1 MIINLV
7 LPCSQRNITYDIN
20 FPCTL
25 PFPDLPCPA
34 AWSAQSSL
42 LTSVFRLENA
52 SNIHVFDKAVGLAA
66 RIREVELDIPRKEIQ
81 VTFIDGRSA
90 EFAMNPDCARMLESV
105 ADDVRA
111 FNDVEG
117 QRSSLE
123 SSACASTTS
132 STDDLHSLNK
142 GSSPRLHKSVK
153 HKRQRSL
160 LFSLISS
167 LVPRTL
173 SLSPRSSSPSG
184 AVADPPQASLPPSL
198 ATPSGMDS
206 FSHQEVF
213 SPRTRNPISFLRT
226 RARAT
231 LVDACR
237 RHVLP
242 ALTLSVHVPP
252 GGYIEWVLHGLV
264 ANTHA
269 EVHEAQNGSPHVYA
283 RKAKHGRS
291 RSEGRNALDLGER
304 ADAER
309 LSCSPSMFSS
319 QTNSEEGED
328 RVVYPRRD
336 HANEWGVRVPSHS
349 PDGLDSYI
357 FELSC
362 AHESLTEESFGYC
375 DDPYEDAWDDNDRF
389 TFDVDR
395 PDSPS
400 MLHGNGSSAVLSGA
414 HVHFADGFWNGY
426 REETTGFGGLAF
438 TGPVVPS
445 DVNEDDDSDESQ
457 PSPRTPEDGEEL
469 PLSVPPPARPTIET
483 QQLIPVT
490 KAVSSR
496 PRSRGSPPPEPVVPK
511 AQDVSAK
518 PQSRI
523 HFSKPSATN
532 NRRSIAAWSPKARP
546 RTQGLSTDEFIAMR
560 LEYLRRVYDALN
572 LVHVRSQEEGWRIVR
587 ASIFG
592 GPTSWTEG
600 DADRALEMKAKR
612 RAWSSGLK
620 IAAPYIW
627 ATYRSSPTL
636 APDPRSECFSE
647 KRVWDG
653 KLQHSPPPRSTRNEY
668 GGNTLPLRPPGLP
681 ALPPKIRGPIVPT
694 GLSLGKPLRSSP
706 LARYVWT
713 ARDLE
718 LRQGR
723 YGELSLRRIPESLVL
738 DKLVGPGMSCVSFPE
753 SPTRTIPES
762 PTRLFPVCEDSE
774 EEGEVTLGSSV
785 DPTTQEE
792 IHSDEKAGLISE
804 DCVTVTAVE
813 SPVEGMIA
821 SVNSEDDPFHFSP
834 MRPRTRTTS
843 MYSPST
849 SASLV
854 LRPLTPP
861 PSYQAA
867 VSGDDT
873 VHGSQTVEDG
883 QDVKFDASSIL
894 LRPISSLSTSSAPS
908 TPLSS
913 ATQHVRRPPLTSNPP
928 YVPQSRSQSAPRQYS
943 GMRRRSISLPA
954 ALSLSFLAPLMHS
967 PSNIEKQTR
976 APSPG
981 GCIDNE
987 KCNRDYEDL
996 SQAYISPPPL
1006 LSGPIIVSAVPAP
1019 HEQERYPRYAH
1030 VAQVVHATTPTVRR
1044 VGMPT
1049 INAGMGRAGRMDKRS
1064 VSEPESLYSAMD
1076 VNAYGK
1082 GGMKGGVPGNLDG
1095 SVEDAVEVGGCEL
1108 ALGLGRAEEGRVVW

>member
-1 MIINLV
+1 MIINLI

-42 LTSVFRLENA
+42 LTNA

-184 AVADPPQASLPPSL
+184 GADPPQASPSPSL

-206 FSHQEVF
+206 FSHQQVF
-213 SPRTRNPISFLRT
+213 SPRTRSPISFLRT

-252 GGYIEWVLHGLV
+252 GGYLEWVLHGLV

-269 EVHEAQNGSPHVYA
+269 EVHEAQNGSPYVYA

-304 ADAER
+304 ADTER

-319 QTNSEEGED
+319 QTNSEDVED

-457 PSPRTPEDGEEL
+457 LSPRTPEDGEEL
-469 PLSVPPPARPTIET
+469 LLTVPPPARPTIET

-532 NRRSIAAWSPKARP
+532 NRPSIAAWSPKARP

-560 LEYLRRVYDALN
+560 LEYLRRVYNALN

-600 DADRALEMKAKR
+600 DTDRALEMKAKR
-612 RAWSSGLK
+612 RAWSSGHTWPDRTHGSLIGK
-620 IAAPYIW
+620 AA
-627 ATYRSSPTL
+627 SQ
-636 APDPRSECFSE
+636 F
-647 KRVWDG
+647 
-653 KLQHSPPPRSTRNEY
+653 
-668 GGNTLPLRPPGLP
+668 
-681 ALPPKIRGPIVPT
+681 PT
-694 GLSLGKPLRSSP
+694 GTIWQ
-706 LARYVWT
+706 V
-713 ARDLE
+713 
-718 LRQGR
+718 
-723 YGELSLRRIPESLVL
+723 RRIESEAHPREPG
-738 DKLVGPGMSCVSFPE
+738 VGQTRGTRHVMCFFPGNWPDIGGMCHHYYRGDSCGGGDYLP
-753 SPTRTIPES
+753 
-762 PTRLFPVCEDSE
+762 
-774 EEGEVTLGSSV
+774 
-785 DPTTQEE
+785 
-792 IHSDEKAGLISE
+792 
-804 DCVTVTAVE
+804 
-813 SPVEGMIA
+813 
-821 SVNSEDDPFHFSP
+821 
-834 MRPRTRTTS
+834 RTTS
-843 MYSPST
+843 MYSPSS

-867 VSGDDT
+867 VSGDNT
-873 VHGSQTVEDG
+873 IHGSQTVEDG
-883 QDVKFDASSIL
+883 QGVKFDASSIL

-908 TPLSS
+908 MPLSS

-928 YVPQSRSQSAPRQYS
+928 YSAPRQYS

-967 PSNIEKQTR
+967 PSNIEKQTK
-976 APSPG
+976 APSPA

-1006 LSGPIIVSAVPAP
+1006 LSGPIIMSAVPAP

-1030 VAQVVHATTPTVRR
+1030 VAQVVHAATPTVRR

-1049 INAGMGRAGRMDKRS
+1049 ISGGTGRAGRMDKRS
-1064 VSEPESLYSAMD
+1064 VTMD

-1082 GGMKGGVPGNLDG
+1082 GRMKGGVPGSLDG
-1095 SVEDAVEVGGCEL
+1095 SVEDAIE
-1108 ALGLGRAEEGRVVW
+1108 LGRAEEGRVVW